1 MRVLR
6 WFARS
11 GLIEPDDVREMLAWG
26 NRLCSVDAG
35 VCVAAQDRA
44 GLKHVLHYFA
54 RPLYV
59 RFVEH
64 CCCLRPMV
72 RCPLLA
78 DTRRRRP
85 EPPPA
90 AVRWFARSGLIE
102 PDDVREVLAWENSGF
117 SLCAARV
124 WPRDVRFV
132 EWCRRQ

>member
-78 DTRRRRP
+78 ESGRSLQQRTLT
-85 EPPPA
+85 A
-90 AVRWFARSGLIE
+90 AVRIA
-102 PDDVREVLAWENSGF
+102 VLAAMPGMHGWFSG
-117 SLCAARV
+117 C
-124 WPRDVRFV
+124 PT
-132 EWCRRQ
+132 CR

>member
-78 DTRRRRP
+78 D
-85 EPPPA
+85 
-90 AVRWFARSGLIE
+90 SGLPHRPAQVSPCCPR
-102 PDDVREVLAWENSGF
+102 PDVGQPW
-117 SLCAARV
+117 AASACSPDRSHITGLELLV
-124 WPRDVRFV
+124 SIAGIG
-132 EWCRRQ
+132 